1 MNKTDKTV
9 LILALSLLGVFLM
22 VGNLVF
28 SGFGLNEDIQVLKI
42 NKVQISKILPEVK
55 DYVLEGNGSYHAQ
68 AIRQILYKANSIR
81 SLNVYNRNGAST
93 LQPIIDGLK
102 IEKIDNIKNQKFAN
116 AMITIL
122 QKYENSKFEK
132 SGSVILDENSEG
144 NQQQQSQETP
154 KKKFA
159 SIKNTETDTTKFN
172 ESLDQRKIRTAIG
185 KSLDFFGNFVRT
197 ILFTKSKWTE
207 IEDLE
212 LNPMDWSMYIPAET
226 QDKKVPEFLE
236 WINYNDLKKD
246 IKWVDPKTTKE
257 ILKNLNS
264 GDTFHLGDNS
274 HEWLD
279 SLENDLTESKNF
291 KKISIK
297 KFANEDIENI
307 KKAIHSVNSQKV
319 DWSKYSEGTGLKIPE
334 IFGEISTM
342 GEQAVEKF
350 DKMAKKFG
358 TAKFDK
364 WPGLKGK
371 TNAKEVIEELTNED
385 KETVK
390 LGEIL
395 MQKFE
400 QVLDKQNQESLVKV
414 RQSVE
419 IAQTRL
425 NGKLVNST
433 LSKNLNNKKG

>member
-1 MNKTDKTV
+1 
-9 LILALSLLGVFLM
+9 
-22 VGNLVF
+22 
-28 SGFGLNEDIQVLKI
+28 
-42 NKVQISKILPEVK
+42 
-55 DYVLEGNGSYHAQ
+55 
-68 AIRQILYKANSIR
+68 
-81 SLNVYNRNGAST
+81 
-93 LQPIIDGLK
+93 
-102 IEKIDNIKNQKFAN
+102 
-116 AMITIL
+116 
-122 QKYENSKFEK
+122 
-132 SGSVILDENSEG
+132 
-144 NQQQQSQETP
+144 
-154 KKKFA
+154 
-159 SIKNTETDTTKFN
+159 
-172 ESLDQRKIRTAIG
+172 
-185 KSLDFFGNFVRT
+185 
-197 ILFTKSKWTE
+197 
-207 IEDLE
+207 
-212 LNPMDWSMYIPAET
+212 MDWSMYIPAET